1 MDVILRYDIEKLGRA
16 GDAVKVTDGY
26 ARNYLLP
33 QQMAEKATKDN
44 LAKIAA
50 ELKRRKVAEAKEK
63 ESCEIIAAKLAEVS
77 VTIARKAGDDDKL
90 FGSVTNIDI
99 AKSLEKEGIT
109 VDRRKILVE
118 PPIRTLGVITVD
130 VALHPEVKAP
140 LRVWVVRE

>member
-1 MDVILRYDIEKLGRA
+1 MDVILRYDINKLGRA
-16 GDAVKVTDGY
+16 GEAVKVSDGY

-33 QQMAEKATKDN
+33 KELAEKATKEN

-63 ESCEIIAAKLAEVS
+63 EGCELLAAKLAEGS
-77 VTIARKAGDDDKL
+77 VTIARKAGEDDKL

-99 AKSLEKEGIT
+99 AKSLEKEGVT
-109 VDRRKILVE
+109 VDRRKILVD
-118 PPIRTLGVITVD
+118 PPIKELGVITVD
-130 VALHPEVKAP
+130 VALHPEVTAP